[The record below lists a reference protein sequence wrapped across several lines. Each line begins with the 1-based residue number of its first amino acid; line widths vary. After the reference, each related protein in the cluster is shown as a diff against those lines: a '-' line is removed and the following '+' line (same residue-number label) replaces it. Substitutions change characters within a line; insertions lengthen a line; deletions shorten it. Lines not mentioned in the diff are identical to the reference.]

1 MEYKTNHDDML
12 LRNAEKLIVPVRKS
26 LFKRFPIPS
35 VIIVMFGLTATS
47 YGAERIFQNIRILNE
62 HPLYLFVGG
71 LLVLMFMGK
80 LYQRIG

>member
-1 MEYKTNHDDML
+1 MEYKINHDDIL
-12 LRNAEKLIVPVRKS
+12 GSSEKLIVPVRKS

-35 VIIVMFGLTATS
+35 VVIVMFGLTATS
-47 YGAERIFQNIRILNE
+47 YGAERIFENIRVLNE

-71 LLVLMFMGK
+71 LLILMFMGK